1 MMDKPIIVLDV
12 VNSTYGAPMGRNDT
26 DSDVDLLPDGAVV
39 YLAEVPF
46 VYGDYDIGGVYWGSN
61 GSRLWVAQ
69 YGIFG
74 EQIKDDMYV
83 RIFERAADYKQAVQ
97 RMQERFLNNVRFVP
111 TETNTWRVLAGAL
124 GAEIY
129 VTPGG
134 DWSWRMKYEAVGAP
148 HGFDSTEEAYNSLL
162 DYCGEFDEEDD
173 DGTV

>member
-1 MMDKPIIVLDV
+1 MMDKPIIVLEE
-12 VNSTYGAPMGRNDT
+12 VNCTYGAPMGRNDT
-26 DSDVDLLPDGAVV
+26 DSDAGCLSAGDVV

-61 GSRLWVAQ
+61 GGRLWVAQ

-83 RIFERAADYKQAVQ
+83 RIFERAADYKQAAQ
-97 RMQERFLNNVRFVP
+97 RIRERFSGHVSFVP
-111 TETNTWRVLAGAL
+111 TETNTWLVLAESL

-129 VTPGG
+129 ATPGG
-134 DWSWRMKYEAVGAP
+134 DWSWRMKHEAVGAP
-148 HGFDSTEEAYNSLL
+148 HGFDSMEEAYNSLL
-162 DYCGEFDEEDD
+162 DYCGEFDEEND